1 MKVSFFN
8 VLCWGV
14 GIMALFLGKNNM
26 VHAQNSAFSIE
37 KVLPAPIEG
46 SFQMEGYWVWGAS
59 VVEDGGMYH
68 MYVTRVP
75 EKYKFHPGWMVAGEI
90 VHAVSENPAGPY
102 RFQDVALPPRGTQ
115 YWDGCSTYN
124 PQITKYNG
132 RFYLFY
138 GGTRHPYVQP
148 TDAELTLQCKWCISS
163 RFNKRI
169 GIAVADSP
177 YGPWKRSDKPA
188 LDVEPNTFYSY
199 LTSNPAPTILP
210 DGQVYMIFKG
220 RSHTGEGKFSQMQLG
235 VAYASSPEQPFKVLN
250 NKQPVFKLDGQGEA
264 EDPFLWKEG
273 DCFYAVFKDHRGEYT
288 GERGGGVLARSK
300 DCINWKICQPA
311 KAYSKTV
318 KWANGTQTTFGNLER
333 PFILFIKGTPAY
345 MFFATM
351 DGTHTGFNG
360 QKARNVVIPLAH

>member
-14 GIMALFLGKNNM
+14 GIMALLLGKNNM

-75 EKYKFHPGWMVAGEI
+75 ERYKFHPGWMIAGEI
-90 VHAVSENPAGPY
+90 VHTVSENPAGPY

-148 TDAELTLQCKWCISS
+148 TDAELTLQSKWCISS

-220 RSHTGEGKFSQMQLG
+220 RSHTGEGKYSQMQLG
-235 VAYASSPEQPFKVLN
+235 VAYAPSPEQPLKVLN

-273 DCFYAVFKDHRGEYT
+273 DCFYAVFKDHRREYT

-300 DCINWKICQPA
+300 DCINWEVCQPA

-318 KWANGTQTTFGNLER
+318 KWTNGTQTTFGNLER